1 MHRAQSKGSSLARQ
15 GMSDLAIRNWF
26 IIPTIAFLIVFN
38 IFPLLYSLGFSFT
51 DYRAA
56 RNQPAHF
63 VGLEN
68 YQELLTDDGI
78 WNNFTIT
85 AKYVI
90 ISVGGQVL
98 VGFGLALLLNRP
110 IPFKGLLTTIL
121 LLPMM
126 MSAGWWDCSGSCF
139 TTRHGESL
147 TICSAWKEWNGSP

>member
-1 MHRAQSKGSSLARQ
+1 MRDGTLTRQ

-56 RNQPAHF
+56 SNRPANF
-63 VGLEN
+63 IGLQN

-90 ISVGGQVL
+90 ISVAGQVI
-98 VGFGLALLLNRP
+98 VGFGMALLLNRRR
-110 IPFKGLLTTIL
+110 TIGTGGYAL
-121 LLPMM
+121 RNLQPSPPHL
-126 MSAGWWDCSGSCF
+126 SGVIRGGSCNQPIRR
-139 TTRHGESL
+139 TGQR
-147 TICSAWKEWNGSP
+147 A